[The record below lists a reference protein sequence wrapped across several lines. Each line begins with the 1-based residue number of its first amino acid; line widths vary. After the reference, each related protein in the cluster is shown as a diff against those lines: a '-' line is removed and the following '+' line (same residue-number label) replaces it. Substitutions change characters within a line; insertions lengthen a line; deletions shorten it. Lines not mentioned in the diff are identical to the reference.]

1 MNKNGLN
8 LGQVVF
14 SAVKVVLMVLFLIFE
29 GVPTFIDRLSDGR
42 SIIFAIIELVGST
55 ASIYVVVT
63 ILVMVFLMTCSL
75 LGTFIAF
82 VLLVFLMSLC
92 TATVAAMILNL
103 VFVVLFIILALHDIE
118 NIFINSK
125 YL

>member
-55 ASIYVVVT
+55 ASIYVVMT

-118 NIFINSK
+118 NIFIG
-125 YL
+125 

>member
-63 ILVMVFLMTCSL
+63 MMTCSL

-118 NIFINSK
+118 NIFIG
-125 YL
+125 

>member
-63 ILVMVFLMTCSL
+63 ILVMVFLRTCSL

-118 NIFINSK
+118 NIFIG
-125 YL
+125 

>member
-103 VFVVLFIILALHDIE
+103 VFVALFIISALHDIE
-118 NIFINSK
+118 NIFIG
-125 YL
+125 

>member
-103 VFVVLFIILALHDIE
+103 VFVALFIILALHDIE
-118 NIFINSK
+118 NIFIG
-125 YL
+125 

>member
-42 SIIFAIIELVGST
+42 SFYRKP
-55 ASIYVVVT
+55 SIRKGHGE
-63 ILVMVFLMTCSL
+63 MRFL
-75 LGTFIAF
+75 
-82 VLLVFLMSLC
+82 
-92 TATVAAMILNL
+92 
-103 VFVVLFIILALHDIE
+103 
-118 NIFINSK
+118 
-125 YL
+125 

>member
-1 MNKNGLN
+1 MNKNALN
-8 LGQVVF
+8 LGQAVF

-29 GVPTFIDRLSDGR
+29 GVPTFINRLSDGR

-118 NIFINSK
+118 NIFIG
-125 YL
+125 

>member
-1 MNKNGLN
+1 MNKNVLN
-8 LGQVVF
+8 LGQAVF

-92 TATVAAMILNL
+92 TATVAAMILNI
-103 VFVVLFIILALHDIE
+103 VFVVLFIMLALHDIE
-118 NIFINSK
+118 NIFIG
-125 YL
+125 

>member
-29 GVPTFIDRLSDGR
+29 GVPTFIDRLSDSR

-92 TATVAAMILNL
+92 TATVAATILNL

-118 NIFINSK
+118 NIFIG
-125 YL
+125 

>member
-55 ASIYVVVT
+55 KINLCRCDNTGYGISDDMFFIGDFYRICFTGIFNEPLSDYSGSNDLKFSICCLIYY
-63 ILVMVFLMTCSL
+63 ISF
-75 LGTFIAF
+75 A
-82 VLLVFLMSLC
+82 
-92 TATVAAMILNL
+92 
-103 VFVVLFIILALHDIE
+103 
-118 NIFINSK
+118 
-125 YL
+125 

>member
-1 MNKNGLN
+1 MKKNTLN
-8 LGQVVF
+8 VGQAVF

-92 TATVAAMILNL
+92 TATVAAMILNI
-103 VFVVLFIILALHDIE
+103 VFVVLFIMLALHDIE
-118 NIFINSK
+118 NIFIG
-125 YL
+125 

>member
-29 GVPTFIDRLSDGR
+29 GVPTFIDSLSDGR

-103 VFVVLFIILALHDIE
+103 VFVALFIILALHDIE
-118 NIFINSK
+118 NIFIG
-125 YL
+125 

>member
-42 SIIFAIIELVGST
+42 SIIYAIIELVGST

-118 NIFINSK
+118 NIFIG
-125 YL
+125 

>member
-8 LGQVVF
+8 LGHVVF

-118 NIFINSK
+118 NIFIG
-125 YL
+125 